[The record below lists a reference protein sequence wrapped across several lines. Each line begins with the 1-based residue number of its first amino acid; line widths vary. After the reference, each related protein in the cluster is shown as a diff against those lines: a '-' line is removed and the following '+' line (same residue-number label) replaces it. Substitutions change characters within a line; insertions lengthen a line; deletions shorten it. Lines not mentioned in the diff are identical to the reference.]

1 MQRTPSSDSR
11 PEYRARSSTLSVQP
25 KGMDTSPSDNQKQDY
40 FEYLAVPNKSELTI
54 PEIRVAPTDDTED
67 GGRSSRSHTYASL
80 APPNSDHDLFLSARQ
95 SFEISPSNSINSW
108 THAPPPGKK
117 QDAPLIQFLFP
128 TLFDWEEKSLFSK
141 LSSVIAAPLVFVFT
155 ITLPVADI
163 MYQVDEKE
171 LQEEIVAV
179 NNDVE
184 DDEEELTVIEQDVKQ
199 VWNQPLF
206 VLQSFVSPLF
216 IFTVLIENG
225 ILPTFWG
232 YGVALTVAIVLSTLA
247 KNKTCR
253 EEAPEWFWMVSF
265 LGFFVALNWI
275 FLLANQVVGLLQA
288 LGILF
293 GISDA
298 IMGLTIFAL
307 VSWSLIYGSILN

>member
-1 MQRTPSSDSR
+1 MQ
-11 PEYRARSSTLSVQP
+11 
-25 KGMDTSPSDNQKQDY
+25 
-40 FEYLAVPNKSELTI
+40 
-54 PEIRVAPTDDTED
+54 
-67 GGRSSRSHTYASL
+67 
-80 APPNSDHDLFLSARQ
+80 
-95 SFEISPSNSINSW
+95 
-108 THAPPPGKK
+108 APPPEDFKK
-117 QDAPLIQFLFP
+117 QDTPLIQFLFP

-141 LSSVIAAPLVFVFT
+141 LSSVIAAPLVFIFT

-171 LQEEIVAV
+171 QQEEIVAV
-179 NNDVE
+179 RNNDVE

-206 VLQSFVSPLF
+206 VLQSFISPLF